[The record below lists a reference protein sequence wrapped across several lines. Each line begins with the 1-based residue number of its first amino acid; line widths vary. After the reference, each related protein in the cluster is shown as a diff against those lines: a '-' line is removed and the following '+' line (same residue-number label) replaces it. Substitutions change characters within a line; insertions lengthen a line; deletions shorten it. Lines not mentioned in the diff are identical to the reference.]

1 MLNKD
6 ITGVLPSINTVN
18 NLYIRDYIPQIVSLN
33 IPNAVR
39 EDPEEAIMPIVLF
52 VERSDTS

>member
-39 EDPEEAIMPIVLF
+39 DDP
-52 VERSDTS
+52 